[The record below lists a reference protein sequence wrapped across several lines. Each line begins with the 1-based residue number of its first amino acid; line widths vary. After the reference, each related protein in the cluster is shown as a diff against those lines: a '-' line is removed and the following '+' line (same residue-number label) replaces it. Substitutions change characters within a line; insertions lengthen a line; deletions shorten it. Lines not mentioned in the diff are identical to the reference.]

1 MAAAGPLKRIAVKFC
16 KTCEDDTSILYSGF
30 GLLLTLLV
38 RSTRNY
44 LGTFD
49 RMIYT
54 DSGKYAIRA
63 LTYMA
68 AREDLDSPAAAADV
82 AEAENIPPY
91 YLAKVLQDLA
101 RADLLTSVRGRGG
114 GFLLR
119 RPPED
124 IRVMEILEAVENV
137 RRLTTE
143 CVLGLD
149 ECSDE
154 VSCPLHDTWKK
165 FRDNLLDNFNQ
176 LTLADMVTELRR
188 KRSARA

>member
-1 MAAAGPLKRIAVKFC
+1 
-16 KTCEDDTSILYSGF
+16 
-30 GLLLTLLV
+30 
-38 RSTRNY
+38 
-44 LGTFD
+44 
-49 RMIYT
+49 MIYT

-68 AREDLDSPAAAADV
+68 AREDQSVPASAADV

-101 RADLLTSVRGRGG
+101 RADLLSSVRGRGG
-114 GFLLR
+114 GFLLKKA
-119 RPPED
+119 PED
-124 IRVMEILEAVENV
+124 VKVLEILEAVENI

-154 VSCPLHDTWKK
+154 VSCPLHNTWTQ
-165 FRDNLLDNFNQ
+165 FRTDLIDSFGE
-176 LTLADMVTELRR
+176 LTLADMVAELLKKRR
-188 KRSARA
+188 AAGHS